1 MKNAGKFVLP
11 LCMILCFLL
20 FDTAIFLIFTKPC
33 LSDRSRGMQ
42 AKSIELDKYLP
53 FEENSEIVK
62 FDSEYKLNGNLPVID
77 GAAALY
83 PVFSAFANALY
94 PENQVIFDGKNFM
107 PESKLQMN
115 NTREAYK
122 EVVDG
127 TADIVFC
134 AAPSEEQLAYAK
146 KKGVKLELVP
156 IGSEAF
162 VFIVNSSNPV
172 KGLTVEQIKG
182 VYNGTYKFWSQV
194 GGDRSPINPLRR
206 NEGSGSQS
214 AMLSFMNGEEMKA
227 NPFGIFGRSIGFSFR
242 YYVKDVV
249 KKGNVRMLSI
259 DGVYPNIKNIANGS
273 YPVVANFYA
282 VYDKANSNPNVGKF
296 VDWVL
301 SEEGQEIV
309 KKTGYVPL

>member
-62 FDSEYKLNGNLPVID
+62 VDSEYKLNGNLPVID

-107 PESKLQMN
+107 PGSKLQMN

-122 EVVDG
+122 EVV
-127 TADIVFC
+127 
-134 AAPSEEQLAYAK
+134 
-146 KKGVKLELVP
+146 P

-162 VFIVNSSNPV
+162 FFIVNSSNPV

-206 NEGSGSQS
+206 NEGRQCF
-214 AMLSFMNGEEMKA
+214 L
-227 NPFGIFGRSIGFSFR
+227 
-242 YYVKDVV
+242 
-249 KKGNVRMLSI
+249 L
-259 DGVYPNIKNIANGS
+259 
-273 YPVVANFYA
+273 
-282 VYDKANSNPNVGKF
+282 
-296 VDWVL
+296 
-301 SEEGQEIV
+301 
-309 KKTGYVPL
+309 

>member
-62 FDSEYKLNGNLPVID
+62 VDSEYKLNGNLPVID

-107 PESKLQMN
+107 PGSKLQMN

-134 AAPSEEQLAYAK
+134 AAPSEERLAYAK

-162 VFIVNSSNPV
+162 FFIVNSSNPV

-206 NEGSGSQS
+206 NEGRQCF
-214 AMLSFMNGEEMKA
+214 L
-227 NPFGIFGRSIGFSFR
+227 
-242 YYVKDVV
+242 
-249 KKGNVRMLSI
+249 L
-259 DGVYPNIKNIANGS
+259 
-273 YPVVANFYA
+273 
-282 VYDKANSNPNVGKF
+282 
-296 VDWVL
+296 
-301 SEEGQEIV
+301 
-309 KKTGYVPL
+309 